1 MWMVIY
7 MAKRKKLI
15 MMVQKLLADAGLA
28 VRIRP
33 IDGEN
38 SDGYFEIL
46 VPETE
51 VQIAHMKLL
60 RHGF

>member
-7 MAKRKKLI
+7 MAKGKELI
-15 MMVQKLLADAGLA
+15 MAVQELLTDAWLA

-33 IDGEN
+33 IGGEKDN
-38 SDGYFEIL
+38 GYFEIL

-51 VQIAHMKLL
+51 AQIAHMKLL
-60 RHGF
+60 RYGF